1 MKYIDLHTHS
11 NRSDGSYTPEGLIEL
26 AEQEGVSAL
35 ALTDH
40 DTIAGVQA
48 AREAARL
55 RNIGFLN
62 GMEMTV
68 AYKDRL
74 LHVVALG
81 FHESHPAFL
90 SMYRKIRCYKEA
102 CVQVLVETVKKKYKP
117 LSLEAVK
124 QYQTSGDLDRYV
136 VMRYFAAQNL
146 FEDAQKIWDVYLDP
160 AMKEIGN
167 SFDQNVTAE
176 EALAVI
182 REAGGVTSLAHFH
195 KRLGL
200 AGLSRSEQETAVLD
214 LKAMGLDGMERL
226 YPNYSKEDAAF
237 AAYMIDTHHLLPT
250 GGTDF
255 HGGNRLGIALGRGNG
270 DMKIPYEWYEKIA
283 ERCRAKGEKRDEAN

>member
-1 MKYIDLHTHS
+1 MKCIDLHTHS

-26 AEQEGVSAL
+26 AKREGISAL

-40 DTIAGVQA
+40 DSTAGVQA

-55 RNIGFLN
+55 HGIGFLG

-74 LHVVALG
+74 LHIVALG
-81 FHESHPAFL
+81 FDEHHPAFV
-90 SMYRKIRCYKEA
+90 SMYRTIRQYKEA
-102 CVQVLVETVKKKYKP
+102 CVQALVEVAQKRYKP
-117 LSLEAVK
+117 LSLEAVR
-124 QYQTSGDLDRYV
+124 QYQTSGDFDRYT
-136 VMRYFAAQNL
+136 VMRYFAAQQL

-160 AMKEIGN
+160 AMREIGD
-167 SFDQNVTAE
+167 SLDRNVTAE

-182 REAGGVTSLAHFH
+182 KEAGGVTSLAHFH

-200 AGLSRSEQETAVLD
+200 AGQSRSEQEAAILE
-214 LKAMGLDGMERL
+214 LKAMGLDGMERF
-226 YPNYSKEDAAF
+226 YPNYTKEDAAF
-237 AAYMIDTHHLLPT
+237 AAYMIDTYDLLPT

-255 HGGNRLGIALGRGNG
+255 HGGNRIGIALGRGNG
-270 DMKIPYEWYEKIA
+270 DMQIPYEWYLAIVA
-283 ERCRAKGEKRDEAN
+283 RCREKEEG